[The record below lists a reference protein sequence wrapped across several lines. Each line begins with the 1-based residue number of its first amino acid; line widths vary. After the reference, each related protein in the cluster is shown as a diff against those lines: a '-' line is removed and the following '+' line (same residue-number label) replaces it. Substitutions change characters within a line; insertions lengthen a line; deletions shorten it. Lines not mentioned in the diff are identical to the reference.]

1 MDVYRIGYQ
10 YPVQAVAL
18 QRRHGTRVARPRVDP
33 GSAHPVGGV
42 SGSIMKVD
50 KLTSSLVMQCCEF
63 LLVIF
68 RVTVPVDA

>member
-10 YPVQAVAL
+10 YPVQTVAL

-42 SGSIMKVD
+42 GGSRMKVD
-50 KLTSSLVMQCCEF
+50 KLTSSLVMQFCEF

>member
-10 YPVQAVAL
+10 YPVQTVAL

-42 SGSIMKVD
+42 GGSRIKVNMV
-50 KLTSSLVMQCCEF
+50 TSSF
-63 LLVIF
+63 F
-68 RVTVPVDA
+68 